1 MVMKK
6 RLVAFMRT
14 DCPICFRLE
23 SYLTDLALS
32 RGISVEKVFI
42 DTVGSSSLLGRYRF
56 FIDQTFG
63 GEEHV
68 PILLLG
74 EERWFVP
81 KRTTRGVRREKLFWS
96 EIDEACKNLIK
107 EINRYLYEREE
118 VLKETH
124 EEMKEVRRWVPNM
137 FWYRAVAMT

>member
-1 MVMKK
+1 MKK

-23 SYLTDLALS
+23 SYLADLALS
-32 RGISVEKVFI
+32 RGMSIEKIFI
-42 DTVGSSSLLGRYRF
+42 DTVGSSSLQGRYKF

-81 KRTTRGVRREKLFWS
+81 KRTTRRTERETLSWS
-96 EIDEACKNLIK
+96 EIDEACNNLIK
-107 EINRYLYEREE
+107 EINRYLGEREE
-118 VLKETH
+118 VLRETH
-124 EEMKEVRRWVPNM
+124 EEMKEVGRWVPNM
-137 FWYRAVAMT
+137 FWYRAVVTT